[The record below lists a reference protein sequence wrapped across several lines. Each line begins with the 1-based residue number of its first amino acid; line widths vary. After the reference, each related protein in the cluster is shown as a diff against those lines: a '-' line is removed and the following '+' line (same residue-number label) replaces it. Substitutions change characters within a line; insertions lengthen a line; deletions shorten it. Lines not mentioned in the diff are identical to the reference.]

1 MTTGEKI
8 KQLRKREQISQEQ
21 LAAILGLSRQAISRW
36 ETDNALPET
45 AVILKLSEYF
55 HVTTDYLLKEEDSV
69 LPEPAPHI
77 EAESK
82 SDRRS
87 PNLIIGICGIVI
99 AAAVSFIVLLI
110 SALNP
115 MMRDG
120 TSGVLDPNF
129 WKWNELVPFAIIIG
143 IALCVVVYHL
153 GKYYFTE
160 WQPK

>member
-69 LPEPAPHI
+69 LPEPAHHI
-77 EAESK
+77 EAEPK
-82 SDRRS
+82 SDRHS
-87 PNLIIGICGIVI
+87 SNLVIGICGVAI

-143 IALCVVVYHL
+143 ITLCVGVYHL